1 MNQKKNYKI
10 QWIIPGN
17 DNFISCK
24 NNQIYEII
32 NISDVLEN
40 VVNYKWKIIN
50 YNQILKYNHDND
62 NECDSNCDS
71 DTESNNNCNN
81 LELSILDN
89 NYVNCNSKLVN
100 DLNHSN
106 HSNHSNEHNH
116 SIANL
121 HKKTETNEITINKCI
136 NSTEKA
142 LKKMYD
148 KIETLQNEL
157 DYLKKN
163 TFTGYDDKISKL
175 NKKVKTLAGKSA
187 LSYKGIDQSL
197 VVVEDFDFETPKTK
211 NFVSALNDM
220 NLHNV
225 KSIFVLP
232 ETIDNVVLSSKNIPN
247 TKTVNASDLNVYDIL
262 HCDKLVL
269 CESSVNILTERL
281 SK

>member
-1 MNQKKNYKI
+1 MKVDILNINGKSTGKSIDLDDNVFAIEPNDHVLYLTVKQYLANQRQGTHKTKQRAEVAGSTKK
-10 QWIIPGN
+10 
-17 DNFISCK
+17 
-24 NNQIYEII
+24 
-32 NISDVLEN
+32 
-40 VVNYKWKIIN
+40 
-50 YNQILKYNHDND
+50 
-62 NECDSNCDS
+62 
-71 DTESNNNCNN
+71 
-81 LELSILDN
+81 
-89 NYVNCNSKLVN
+89 
-100 DLNHSN
+100 
-106 HSNHSNEHNH
+106 
-116 SIANL
+116 L
-121 HKKTETNEITINKCI
+121 HKQKGTGGSRKGSIKNPVFGNGRTFGP
-136 NSTEKA
+136 
-142 LKKMYD
+142 
-148 KIETLQNEL
+148 QPR
-157 DYLKKN
+157 DYS
-163 TFTGYDDKISKL
+163 FKL